1 MLEVNN
7 FSKRYKGA
15 KKYSARSISFF
26 VEDGTIMGLVGSN
39 GAGKSTIIKSIVCI
53 LPFDGGKI
61 TVNGFDIVKESA
73 NAKMTIGYVPDDHS
87 VYEKL
92 TGREYV
98 NYMGSLYGVD
108 KETKAKR
115 LEHYAKLFSIT
126 KSLDNQIFS
135 YSHGMKQKICLIGSL
150 IHEPKLWVLDEPMMG
165 LDPTTMNQ
173 VRKCIKEYAGR
184 GNSVLFSSHNLDI
197 VEKLCDNVCIINEG
211 RLVKNFNLETEKQ
224 DENFDLEKIFEEIIE
239 AGLWVRFGYIFAC
252 ILNYL

>member
-15 KKYSARSISFF
+15 KKYSARSISFV

-39 GAGKSTIIKSIVCI
+39 GAGKSTTIKSIVGI

-239 AGLWVRFGYIFAC
+239 AGL
-252 ILNYL
+252 

>member
-1 MLEVNN
+1 MLKVSN
-7 FSKRYKGA
+7 FSKKYKGSKKFSA
-15 KKYSARSISFF
+15 KGISF
-26 VEDGTIMGLVGSN
+26 VVDDGMVMGLVGCN
-39 GAGKSTIIKSIVCI
+39 GAGKSTTIKSIVGI
-53 LPFDGGKI
+53 LPFDSGTI
-61 TVNGFDIVKESA
+61 MVNGFDIEKESA
-73 NAKMTIGYVPDDHS
+73 KAKETIGYVPDDHS

-165 LDPTTMNQ
+165 LDPTTMSQ
-173 VRKCIKEYAGR
+173 VKNVIREYAGK

-197 VEKLCDNVCIINEG
+197 VEKICDGVCIINEG
-211 RLVKNFNLETEKQ
+211 KLVKNFNLEEEKKNK
-224 DENFDLEKIFEEIIE
+224 DFDLEKIFEEITE
-239 AGLWVRFGYIFAC
+239 AGL
-252 ILNYL
+252 

>member
-7 FSKRYKGA
+7 FSKKYKGA
-15 KKYSARSISFF
+15 KKYSVRNISFV
-26 VEDGTIMGLVGSN
+26 VEDGTVMGLVGCN
-39 GAGKSTIIKSIVCI
+39 GAGKSTTIKSIVGI
-53 LPFDGGKI
+53 LPFDSGKI
-61 TVNGFDIVKESA
+61 IVNGYDIAKESA
-73 NAKMTIGYVPDDHS
+73 SAKMTIGYVPDDHS

-108 KETKAKR
+108 RELKSKR

-126 KSLDNQIFS
+126 KSLDNQIYS

-173 VRKCIKEYAGR
+173 VKKCIREYTLK
-184 GNSVLFSSHNLDI
+184 GNSVLFSSHNLDV
-197 VEKLCDNVCIINEG
+197 VEKICDNVCIINEG
-211 RLVKNFNLETEKQ
+211 KLVKNVNLEEAKK
-224 DENFDLEKIFEEIIE
+224 DKDFDLEKIFEEITE
-239 AGLWVRFGYIFAC
+239 AGL
-252 ILNYL
+252 